1 MTDRY
6 HLFERF
12 GVELEYMLVN
22 RDSLAVLPATD
33 EVIKSISGVYESDV
47 DVGELTWSNELVLHV
62 IELKTNGPAPTL
74 DGLAPLFQRD
84 VQRING
90 ILAERGGQ
98 LMPGGMH
105 PWMDPLTETKL
116 WPHEYNAVYA
126 AFDRV
131 FNCKGHGWANLQS
144 VHLNLPFAGDEEF
157 GRLHSAIRLVLPLLP
172 ALAASSPVVDGR
184 LTGVA
189 DTRLE
194 VYRSNARKIPSISGK
209 VIPEPVFTQH
219 DYEEQI
225 LQRIYQDLAPAD
237 PQGVLQHEWAN
248 ARGAIAR
255 FERDTIEIRV
265 LDIQEC
271 PQADLAI
278 LKLIVATLQA
288 LVAETWCTFEQQKQW
303 AVAPLE
309 DVFLAT
315 MRQADR
321 APLANEDYLAVFG
334 MTKQKT
340 CTAGELWSHI
350 YKSLFTAGQRKTAA
364 LAPLNVILKQGCLA
378 RRIEKALNG
387 DDKRPQL
394 ASVYGK
400 LCRCLAEGQMFE
412 P

>member
-1 MTDRY
+1 MTASY

-12 GVELEYMLVN
+12 GVELEYMLVH

-33 EVIKSISGVYESDV
+33 EVIKSVAGAYDTDV

-84 VQRING
+84 LQRING
-90 ILAERGGQ
+90 ILAPRHGQ
-98 LMPGGMH
+98 LMPTGMH

-126 AFDRV
+126 AFDRI

-144 VHLNLPFAGDEEF
+144 MHLNLPFAGDEEF
-157 GRLHSAIRLVLPLLP
+157 GRLHAAIRLLLPILP

-194 VYRSNARKIPSISGK
+194 VYRSNARKIPSVSGK
-209 VIPEPVFTQH
+209 VIPEPVFTRH
-219 DYEEQI
+219 DYEAQI
-225 LQRIYQDLAPAD
+225 LKPIYKDLTPFD

-271 PQADLAI
+271 PRADLAI

-288 LVAETWCTFEQQKQW
+288 LVTEKWCPFEQQRQW

-315 MRQADR
+315 VRQADQ
-321 APLANEDYLAVFG
+321 AHLTDEDYLALFG
-334 MTKQKT
+334 FTKQKH
-340 CTAGELWSHI
+340 CTAGELWAHI
-350 YKSLFTAGQRKTAA
+350 YKSLFTAGQRKTVA

-378 RRIEKALNG
+378 RRIEQALAG
-387 DDKRPQL
+387 DDRRAKL
-394 ASVYGK
+394 TSVYGK
-400 LCRCLAEGQMFE
+400 LCTCLAEGQMFE